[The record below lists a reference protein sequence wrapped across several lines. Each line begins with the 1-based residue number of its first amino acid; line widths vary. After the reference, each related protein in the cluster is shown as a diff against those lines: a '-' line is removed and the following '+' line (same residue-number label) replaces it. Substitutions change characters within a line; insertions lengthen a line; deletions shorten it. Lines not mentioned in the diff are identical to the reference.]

1 MAIISKEEI
10 EKIMGINGEVI
21 GASLKEDM
29 QFVLE
34 KEGKKKGEADL
45 IRLEKEMAKLGYP
58 ISFDKIKSF
67 QWYPLNTNMLYLA
80 VAKEIFGWSDD
91 VFRENG
97 RFSARISLIAR
108 IMMKYFVSL
117 KRCFREAG
125 NFWQKY
131 YTVGE
136 LKTEE
141 LDEKKHSAFLVL
153 RDFVGHPNFCRILE
167 GYFWQVVSYV
177 APKEKLKVQEI
188 ECVFKGAKTHKFKVT
203 W

>member
-10 EKIMGINGEVI
+10 EKIIGINGKVI
-21 GASLKEDM
+21 GASLREDL
-29 QFVLE
+29 QFILE
-34 KEGKKKGEADL
+34 KEGEAGVKSLENEMKKIGH
-45 IRLEKEMAKLGYP
+45 P
-58 ISFDKIKSF
+58 IHFEEIKSF
-67 QWYPLNTNMLYLA
+67 QWYPLNVNMLYLV
-80 VAKEIFGWSDD
+80 VAQKTFNWSED

-108 IMMKYFVSL
+108 IMMKYFISL
-117 KRCFREAG
+117 KRCFKEAG

-153 RDFVGHPNFCRILE
+153 RDFVGHPNFCHILE

-177 APKEKLKVQEI
+177 TPKEKLKVQEI